1 MSKTQNPVTINNIST
16 LVTTPEQYVTI
27 LLDGTLRSKIDKS
40 VCKTLYQLAGDFLME
55 QRVKDSAYF
64 YTDPSL
70 DTIENQKEI
79 QARMR
84 DLQHIL
90 TNRAVAIFVRI
101 CRIIMISVHSLISN
115 KIFMK
120 YQSEIIGLFFKNQ
133 NGNSFFH
140 LCSLQIFPRQLG
152 NQCVKF

>member
-1 MSKTQNPVTINNIST
+1 MSKTQKPVTINNIST
-16 LVTTPEQYVTI
+16 LVSTPEQYVTI
-27 LLDGTLRSKIDKS
+27 LLNGTLRSKVDKS

-79 QARMR
+79 QARLR

-90 TNRAVAIFVRI
+90 TNRAVAIFYLNMKNNYDFGAFSAI
-101 CRIIMISVHSLISN
+101 EQNLYEIS
-115 KIFMK
+115 KRD
-120 YQSEIIGLFFKNQ
+120 YWNQ
-133 NGNSFFH
+133 NGNSFYH
-140 LCSLQIFPRQLG
+140 LCNLQLFPHILRIL
-152 NQCVKF
+152 CVKF